1 MENIDYIM
9 NVINKPEN
17 EKIKKKF
24 DIHQELKNK
33 LNYFIDSH
41 KIPHI
46 IFYGE
51 SGTGKREVLNYFINK
66 IYNSNKEKIKEY
78 VMYVNCAHGKG
89 IRFIRDELK
98 FFAKT
103 NIQNDCGK
111 IFKSIILLNA
121 EKFTTDAQ
129 SALRRCIETFS
140 HNTRFFIIIE
150 NIDNLLNPI
159 LSRFCNI
166 YIPYPSINN
175 KRQNLHMLNNNS
187 NIFFDKKDKWLR
199 NKLLKKNLFSNLKD
213 IINFSDE
220 IYNKGYSGM
229 DILNVIISSNI
240 EKKYNY
246 IFYFEKIRKE
256 FRNEKMLIFI
266 YCYFLFMRKNIN
278 LENLLTM

>member
-1 MENIDYIM
+1 M
-9 NVINKPEN
+9 NVIIKPEN
-17 EKIKKKF
+17 EKTKKKY
-24 DIHQELKNK
+24 DIHQELKKK

-51 SGTGKREVLNYFINK
+51 SGTGKREVLNYFIHK
-66 IYNSNKEKIKEY
+66 IYNNDKTKIKEF
-78 VMYVNCAHGKG
+78 VMYVNCAHSKG

-121 EKFTTDAQ
+121 EKLTTDAQ

-166 YIPYPSINN
+166 YIPYPTINN
-175 KRQNLHMLNNNS
+175 EIKNLHDLNNNS
-187 NIFFDKKDKWLR
+187 STFIIKKNKWLK
-199 NKLLKKNLFSNLKD
+199 NKLFKKSLFTNLNDVIKFTE
-213 IINFSDE
+213 E
-220 IYNKGYSGM
+220 IYDKGYSGM
-229 DILNVIISSNI
+229 DILNLVNTSNI
-240 EKKYNY
+240 NNKTEYA
-246 IFYFEKIRKE
+246 FYFEKIRRE

-266 YCYFLFMRKNIN
+266 YC
-278 LENLLTM
+278 

>member
-1 MENIDYIM
+1 M
-9 NVINKPEN
+9 NVIIKPES
-17 EKIKKKF
+17 EKTKKKY
-24 DIHQELKNK
+24 DIHQELKEK

-51 SGTGKREVLNYFINK
+51 SGTGKREVLNYFIHK
-66 IYNSNKEKIKEY
+66 IYNNDKNKIKEF
-78 VMYVNCAHGKG
+78 VMYVNCAHSKG

-121 EKFTTDAQ
+121 EKLTTDAQ

-150 NIDNLLNPI
+150 NIDSLLNPI

-166 YIPYPSINN
+166 YIPYPTIDNEI
-175 KRQNLHMLNNNS
+175 KNLHDLNNNS
-187 NIFFDKKDKWLR
+187 STFITKKNKWLK
-199 NKLLKKNLFSNLKD
+199 NKLFKKSLLTNLND
-213 IINFSDE
+213 VINFTEE
-220 IYNKGYSGM
+220 IYDKGYSGM
-229 DILNVIISSNI
+229 DILNLVNSSNI
-240 EKKYNY
+240 NNKSEYS
-246 IFYFEKIRKE
+246 FFFEKIRKE

>member
-1 MENIDYIM
+1 M

-103 NIQNDCGK
+103 NIQNDYGK

-121 EKFTTDAQ
+121 EKLTTDAQ

>member
-1 MENIDYIM
+1 M
-9 NVINKPEN
+9 NVIIKPEN
-17 EKIKKKF
+17 EKTKQKY
-24 DIHQELKNK
+24 DIHQELKEK

-51 SGTGKREVLNYFINK
+51 SGTGKREVLNYFIHK
-66 IYNSNKEKIKEY
+66 IYNNDKTKIKEF
-78 VMYVNCAHGKG
+78 VMYVNCAHSKG

-121 EKFTTDAQ
+121 EKLTTDAQ

-166 YIPYPSINN
+166 YIPYPTINN
-175 KRQNLHMLNNNS
+175 EIKNLHDLNNNS
-187 NIFFDKKDKWLR
+187 STFILKKKKWLR
-199 NKLLKKNLFSNLKD
+199 NKLFKKSLFTNLNDVIKFTE
-213 IINFSDE
+213 E
-220 IYNKGYSGM
+220 IYDKGYSGM
-229 DILNVIISSNI
+229 DILNLVNTSNI
-240 EKKYNY
+240 NNKTEYS
-246 IFYFEKIRKE
+246 FYFEKIRRE

>member
-1 MENIDYIM
+1 M
-9 NVINKPEN
+9 NVIIKPES
-17 EKIKKKF
+17 EKTKKKY
-24 DIHQELKNK
+24 DIHQELKEK

-51 SGTGKREVLNYFINK
+51 SGTGKREVLNYFIHK
-66 IYNSNKEKIKEY
+66 IYNNDKNKIKEF
-78 VMYVNCAHGKG
+78 VMYVNCAHSKG

-121 EKFTTDAQ
+121 EKLTTDAQ

-150 NIDNLLNPI
+150 NIDSLLNPI

-166 YIPYPSINN
+166 YIPYPTIDNEI
-175 KRQNLHMLNNNS
+175 KNLHDLNNNS
-187 NIFFDKKDKWLR
+187 STFITKKNKWLK
-199 NKLLKKNLFSNLKD
+199 NKLFKKSLLTNLND
-213 IINFSDE
+213 VINFTEE
-220 IYNKGYSGM
+220 IYDKGYSSM
-229 DILNVIISSNI
+229 DILNLVNSSNI
-240 EKKYNY
+240 NNKSEYS
-246 IFYFEKIRKE
+246 FYFEKIRKE

>member
-1 MENIDYIM
+1 M
-9 NVINKPEN
+9 NVIIKPES
-17 EKIKKKF
+17 EKTKKKY
-24 DIHQELKNK
+24 DIHQELKEK

-51 SGTGKREVLNYFINK
+51 SGTGKREVLNYFIHK
-66 IYNSNKEKIKEY
+66 IYNNDKNKIKEF
-78 VMYVNCAHGKG
+78 VMYVNCAHSKG

-121 EKFTTDAQ
+121 EKLTTDAQ

-150 NIDNLLNPI
+150 NIDSLLNPI

-166 YIPYPSINN
+166 YIPYPTIDNEI
-175 KRQNLHMLNNNS
+175 KNLHDLNNNS
-187 NIFFDKKDKWLR
+187 STFITKKNKWLK
-199 NKLLKKNLFSNLKD
+199 NKLFKKSLLTNLND
-213 IINFSDE
+213 VINFTEE
-220 IYNKGYSGM
+220 IYDKGYSGM
-229 DILNVIISSNI
+229 DILNLVNSSNI
-240 EKKYNY
+240 NNKSEYS
-246 IFYFEKIRKE
+246 FYFEKIRKE

>member
-1 MENIDYIM
+1 M
-9 NVINKPEN
+9 NVIIKPKN
-17 EKIKKKF
+17 EKTKQKY
-24 DIHQELKNK
+24 DIHQELKEK

-51 SGTGKREVLNYFINK
+51 SGTGKREVLNYFIHK
-66 IYNSNKEKIKEY
+66 IYNNDKTKIKEF
-78 VMYVNCAHGKG
+78 VMYVNCAHSKG

-111 IFKSIILLNA
+111 IFKNIILLNA
-121 EKFTTDAQ
+121 EKLTTDAQ

-166 YIPYPSINN
+166 YIPYPTINN
-175 KRQNLHMLNNNS
+175 EIKNLHDLNNNS
-187 NIFFDKKDKWLR
+187 STFIIKKNKWLK
-199 NKLLKKNLFSNLKD
+199 NKLFKKSLFNNLNDVIKFTE
-213 IINFSDE
+213 E
-220 IYNKGYSGM
+220 IYDKGYSAM
-229 DILNVIISSNI
+229 DILNLVNTSNI
-240 EKKYNY
+240 NNKTEYS
-246 IFYFEKIRKE
+246 FYFEKIRRE

>member
-1 MENIDYIM
+1 M
-9 NVINKPEN
+9 NVIIKPEN
-17 EKIKKKF
+17 EKTKKKY
-24 DIHQELKNK
+24 DIHQDLKKK
-33 LNYFIDSH
+33 LDYFIESH

-51 SGTGKREVLNYFINK
+51 SGSGKREILNYFIHK
-66 IYNSNKEKIKEY
+66 IYNSDKTKIKEY
-78 VMYVNCAHGKG
+78 VMYVNCAHSKG

-103 NIQNDCGK
+103 NIQNDYGK
-111 IFKSIILLNA
+111 VFKSIILLNA
-121 EKFTTDAQ
+121 EKLTTDAQ

-166 YIPYPSINN
+166 YIPYPKIG
-175 KRQNLHMLNNNS
+175 KEIKNLHDLNS
-187 NIFFDKKDKWLR
+187 NSCEFITKKNKWLK
-199 NKLLKKNLFSNLKD
+199 NKLFKKSQFKNLND
-213 IINFSDE
+213 IICFTEE
-220 IYNKGYSGM
+220 IYDKGYSGM
-229 DILNVIISSNI
+229 DILNLVNNSSIDN
-240 EKKYNY
+240 KYEY
-246 IFYFEKIRKE
+246 SFYFEKIRKE
-256 FRNEKMLIFI
+256 FRNEKVLIFI